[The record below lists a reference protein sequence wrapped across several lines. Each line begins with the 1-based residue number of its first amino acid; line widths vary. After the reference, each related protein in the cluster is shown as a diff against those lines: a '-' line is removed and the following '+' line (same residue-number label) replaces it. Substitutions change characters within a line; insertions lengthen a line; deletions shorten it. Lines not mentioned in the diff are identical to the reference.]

1 MKNISPIQTILEDDS
16 KHQSFIQSILK
27 HLENQVQS
35 QKSITGLFI
44 KKTYSSVKAIRP
56 GYIEHIIE
64 VLSKDYIKE
73 YSGMHADFIQSQSL
87 PSESPASFESYV
99 KSHFSEAESHFWR
112 IADDYAAKRSDT
124 LIGKAYKA
132 SRNTIASHLPQM
144 LEIICQELDKHT
156 FYEV

>member
-1 MKNISPIQTILEDDS
+1 MKNINPIQTILEEDS
-16 KHQSFIQSILK
+16 KHRSFIQSIQK

-35 QKSITGLFI
+35 QKSIKGLFI
-44 KKTYSSVKAIRP
+44 KKTYSSIKAIRP

-73 YSGMHADFIQSQSL
+73 YSEMHADFIQSQTL
-87 PSESPASFESYV
+87 PSESPMTFDSYV
-99 KSHFSEAESHFWR
+99 KAHFSTAEMHFWR

-132 SRNTIASHLPQM
+132 TRSTIASHLPQM
-144 LEIICQELDKHT
+144 LEIICHEIDKHT
-156 FYEV
+156 IYEV